1 MKKSYKSNII
11 LVFLILI
18 LTLYLVNSKLTT
30 TAILEY
36 TNLYITKLFPSSF
49 TIFIITNLI
58 LNYNPVKHISK
69 ITKKPANLYI
79 LLISIIS
86 GFPGGPKNISL
97 LYKQNHL
104 TKTTANYLL
113 KSTHYPNPLFV
124 LGPISILLNSKKTA
138 IKILFSL
145 IISNLIIYIK
155 NYKNYEQSF
164 LPEIKQKTFSESL
177 SFAIIESAKLQV
189 LIYGTNIFFYLISIT
204 LTSTIQTS
212 PIFYVLI
219 NGFFD
224 LTKGIFSVSILN
236 STLLKSLLVLSFIS
250 FGSVS
255 LHIQI
260 KSILMDAKL
269 SYKSFIQGRLITTIL
284 SIIIFLILNSF

>member
-30 TAILEY
+30 NAILEY
-36 TNLYITKLFPSSF
+36 TNLYVTKLFPSSF

-58 LNYNPVKHISK
+58 LNYNPVKNISK

-79 LLISIIS
+79 LLISMIS

-97 LYKQNHL
+97 LYKQNYI
-104 TKTTANYLL
+104 TKITSNYLL

-138 IKILFSL
+138 IQILFSL

-155 NYKNYEQSF
+155 NYKNYEQSS

-177 SFAIIESAKLQV
+177 SFAIIESAKLQI

-204 LTSTIQTS
+204 LTNIIQTS
-212 PIFYVLI
+212 PILYVLI

-236 STLLKSLLVLSFIS
+236 SELLKSLLVLSFIS
-250 FGSVS
+250 FGSIS